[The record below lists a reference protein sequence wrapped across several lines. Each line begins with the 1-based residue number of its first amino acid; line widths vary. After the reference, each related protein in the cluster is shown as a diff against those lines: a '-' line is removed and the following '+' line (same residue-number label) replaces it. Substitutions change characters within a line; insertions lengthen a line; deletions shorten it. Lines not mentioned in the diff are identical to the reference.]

1 MKNTLLHALSEATC
15 LLSVSCINSM
25 HQYALFMQVSPGSQ
39 VLLDNSERYGLYLAR
54 SLNDT
59 SPSQLL
65 SRKNIGIENIC
76 TLKVSETVD
85 RQITLFFAFIAHLH
99 LTMQ

>member
-1 MKNTLLHALSEATC
+1 MLVASYLNEEYSIACIVGSYMPS
-15 LLSVSCINSM
+15 LSVSCINSM
-25 HQYALFMQVSPGSQ
+25 HQYALFMQVSPGGQ

-65 SRKNIGIENIC
+65 SRKNIGIE
-76 TLKVSETVD
+76 TY
-85 RQITLFFAFIAHLH
+85 AHLKY
-99 LTMQ
+99 LKLYTDK